1 MIIKAQDNNIKHIIN
16 EEIAS
21 VIKSKKILKKDALTE
36 TLNQASI
43 DGVRYDQYLINNGYL
58 TEEVVA
64 SLIANYLGYE
74 YTNIDVIKYSD
85 EIVSQLSLEFIENNS
100 FIALVYDTVEDQY
113 TVALADP
120 FDSESV
126 RKAYALFGINA
137 RIIISP
143 LSKIKKIASRVH
155 SKLTQGEAVTAYDK
169 EISSSDLS
177 SSISDDSMEGADLY
191 DSPAVKLVESTLKG
205 AIAVDASDIH
215 IEPYEDI
222 VRIRY
227 RIDGKLLES
236 ISFNIKMF
244 PAVSTRIKILAGLD
258 IAEKRLPQDGRIS
271 MAVNNIDYDFRVS
284 TLPTINGEK
293 IVIRILDQSAFEF
306 KIENLG
312 FVDSELSLIRNFIRR
327 PHGIILLTGPTGC
340 GKSTTLYSFIKEI
353 NDESVNIITVEDPVE
368 YSIEGVNQVQINAKA
383 NLTFASALRSI
394 LRQDPNVVMIGE
406 IRDEETAEIAMRMAI
421 TGHLVLSTLHT
432 NDACGAVNRLV
443 DLGLEPFFVADALT
457 GVISQ
462 RLVRRLCP
470 ECKKPHITTKDE
482 MNILHLKK
490 ERQIFSPVG
499 CPACHNTGYK
509 GRLGVHEVLNIT
521 EDIKE
526 LVLKRAPSSAIKE
539 VAIKNGMLMLF
550 DTCKKAVI
558 NGDTSID
565 ELLAIVLGNE

>member
-1 MIIKAQDNNIKHIIN
+1 MTIKTQDKNIKQIIN
-16 EEIAS
+16 EEIALL
-21 VIKSKKILKKDALTE
+21 IKNKRILKKDVLNE

-43 DGVRYDQYLINNGYL
+43 EGVRYDLYLINNGYL
-58 TEEVVA
+58 TEEVAA
-64 SLIANYLGYE
+64 SLIAKYLGFE
-74 YTNIDVIKYSD
+74 YTNIDLIKYD
-85 EIVSQLSLEFIENNS
+85 EELVSELSIEFIFKNS
-100 FIALVYDTVEDQY
+100 FLVLKYDKTKNHY
-113 TVALADP
+113 IVALADP
-120 FDSESV
+120 FDRESV
-126 RKAYALFGINA
+126 RKVYAMYGLNA

-155 SKLTQGEAVTAYDK
+155 SKLTQDEAVTAYDK
-169 EISSSDLS
+169 EISSSD
-177 SSISDDSMEGADLY
+177 ISMNDEDIEGADLY

-215 IEPYEDI
+215 VEPYEDI

-236 ISFNIKMF
+236 ISFNIKMY

-258 IAEKRLPQDGRIS
+258 IAEKRIPQDGRIS
-271 MAVNNIDYDFRVS
+271 MNVNNIDYDFRVS

-293 IVIRILDQSAFEF
+293 IVIRILDQTSFEF

-312 FVDSELSLIRNFIRR
+312 FVDSELNTIRKFIKR

-353 NDESVNIITVEDPVE
+353 NNESINIITVEDPVE
-368 YSIEGVNQVQINAKA
+368 YSIEGVNQVQINPKA

-432 NDACGAVNRLV
+432 NDASGAVNRLI

-470 ECKKPHITTKDE
+470 ECKKIHLTTKEE
-482 MNILHLKK
+482 MKILHLKR
-490 ERQIFSPVG
+490 ERLIYKPVG

-521 EDIKE
+521 DDIKE
-526 LVLKRAPSSAIKE
+526 LVLKKAPSSVIKE
-539 VAIKNGMLMLF
+539 VAIEKGMLTLF
-550 DTCKKAVI
+550 DTCKKAVL
-558 NGDTSID
+558 NGDTSTE
-565 ELLAIVLGNE
+565 ELLSIVFANDDK

>member
-1 MIIKAQDNNIKHIIN
+1 MKFKSQDNNIKHIIN
-16 EEIAS
+16 EELAS
-21 VIKSKKILKKDALTE
+21 IVRIKRLLSKEILNDALNYATSQE
-36 TLNQASI
+36 ERL
-43 DGVRYDQYLINNGYL
+43 DVYLVKNGL
-58 TEEVVA
+58 ITEEVA
-64 SLIANYLGYE
+64 SNIIAKYLGFE

-85 EIVSQLSLEFIENNS
+85 ELVSLLTLEFIEKNK
-100 FIALVYDTVEDQY
+100 FIVLLYEVKESRY
-113 TVALADP
+113 TIALADP
-120 FDSESV
+120 FDAESI
-126 RKAYALFGINA
+126 RKVYALFGVNA
-137 RIIISP
+137 RIIIAP
-143 LSKIKKIASRVH
+143 ISKIKKIASRVH
-155 SKLTQGEAVTAYDK
+155 SKLSQDEAITEYDK
-169 EISSSDLS
+169 EISVTDNYAPDGSF
-177 SSISDDSMEGADLY
+177 EGADLY

-236 ISFNIKMF
+236 TSFNTKMF

-271 MAVNNIDYDFRVS
+271 MNVNNIDYDFRVS

-293 IVIRILDQSAFEF
+293 IVIRILDQNAFEF
-306 KIENLG
+306 KLENLG
-312 FVDSELSLIRNFIRR
+312 FIDSELPTIRNFIKR

-368 YSIEGVNQVQINAKA
+368 YSIEGVNQVQINPKA

-394 LRQDPNVVMIGE
+394 LRQDPNVIMIGE

-470 ECKKPHITTKDE
+470 ECKKKYTSSPEETKF
-482 MNILHLKK
+482 LKLKK
-490 ERQIFSPVG
+490 ERLIYKPIG

-509 GRLGVHEVLNIT
+509 GRIGVHEVLNIT
-521 EDIKE
+521 DDIKE
-526 LVLKRAPSSAIKE
+526 LILNKAPSSKIKE
-539 VAIKNGMLMLF
+539 VAIKNGMNTLF
-550 DTCKKAVI
+550 DTTRVAVL

-565 ELLAIVLGNE
+565 ELLALVLGND

>member
-1 MIIKAQDNNIKHIIN
+1 MVLFSQPRI
-16 EEIAS
+16 
-21 VIKSKKILKKDALTE
+21 TE
-36 TLNQASI
+36 RLC
-43 DGVRYDQYLINNGYL
+43 
-58 TEEVVA
+58 
-64 SLIANYLGYE
+64 
-74 YTNIDVIKYSD
+74 
-85 EIVSQLSLEFIENNS
+85 
-100 FIALVYDTVEDQY
+100 
-113 TVALADP
+113 
-120 FDSESV
+120 DSW
-126 RKAYALFGINA
+126 
-137 RIIISP
+137 P
-143 LSKIKKIASRVH
+143 
-155 SKLTQGEAVTAYDK
+155 
-169 EISSSDLS
+169 
-177 SSISDDSMEGADLY
+177 
-191 DSPAVKLVESTLKG
+191 
-205 AIAVDASDIH
+205 
-215 IEPYEDI
+215 
-222 VRIRY
+222 
-227 RIDGKLLES
+227 
-236 ISFNIKMF
+236 
-244 PAVSTRIKILAGLD
+244 
-258 IAEKRLPQDGRIS
+258 
-271 MAVNNIDYDFRVS
+271 
-284 TLPTINGEK
+284 
-293 IVIRILDQSAFEF
+293 
-306 KIENLG
+306 
-312 FVDSELSLIRNFIRR
+312 
-327 PHGIILLTGPTGC
+327 GPTGC

-490 ERQIFSPVG
+490 ERQIYSPVG

>member
-1 MIIKAQDNNIKHIIN
+1 MKNKSQENNIKHIIN
-16 EEIAS
+16 KELATAF
-21 VIKSKKILKKDALTE
+21 KAKRILKKEVLDEAL
-36 TLNQASI
+36 NYAIIQ
-43 DGVRYDQYLINNGYL
+43 DVRLDLYLIKEGII

-64 SLIANYLGYE
+64 SVIAKYLGFE

-85 EIVSQLSLEFIENNS
+85 EIVSKLSYEFIEKNK
-100 FIALVYDTVEDQY
+100 FISLLYDANENKY
-113 TVALADP
+113 TIALADP
-120 FDSESV
+120 FDAESI
-126 RKAYALFGINA
+126 RKVYAIFGVNS
-137 RIIISP
+137 RIIIAP

-155 SKLTQGEAVTAYDK
+155 SKLSQDEAINEYDK
-169 EISSSDLS
+169 EVSVTNGVI
-177 SSISDDSMEGADLY
+177 DDGNFEGADLF

-215 IEPYEDI
+215 IEPYEEV

-236 ISFNIKMF
+236 TSFNIKMF

-271 MAVNNIDYDFRVS
+271 MIVNNIDYDFRVS

-293 IVIRILDQSAFEF
+293 IVIRILDQTAFEF

-312 FVDSELSLIRNFIRR
+312 FVDSELPTIKNFIKR
-327 PHGIILLTGPTGC
+327 PHGIVLLTGPTGC
-340 GKSTTLYSFIKEI
+340 GKSTTLYSFIKDI

-368 YSIEGVNQVQINAKA
+368 YSIDGVNQVQINPKA

-443 DLGLEPFFVADALT
+443 DLGLEPFFVADALA

-462 RLVRRLCP
+462 RLIRRLCP
-470 ECKKPHITTKDE
+470 ECKKKHITSPEE
-482 MNILHLKK
+482 MKILKIRK
-490 ERQIFSPVG
+490 ERQIYKPCG

-509 GRLGVHEVLNIT
+509 GRLGVHEILNVT

-526 LVLKRAPSSAIKE
+526 LILSKAPSSRIKE
-539 VAIKNGMLMLF
+539 VAIKNGMLTLF
-550 DTCKKAVI
+550 DTTREAVL
-558 NGDTSID
+558 NGDSSID
-565 ELLAIVLGNE
+565 ELLALVLGNE

>member
-21 VIKSKKILKKDALTE
+21 LIKSKKILKKDVLTE
-36 TLNQASI
+36 TLNQAAN

-58 TEEVVA
+58 TEEIAA
-64 SLIANYLGYE
+64 SLIATYLDFE

-85 EIVSQLSLEFIENNS
+85 EIVSQLSLEFIENNK
-100 FIALVYDTVEDQY
+100 FIALVFDTKKEQY
-113 TVALADP
+113 TIALADP

-126 RKAYALFGINA
+126 RKAYALFGVNA

-169 EISSSDLS
+169 EISNSGDLS
-177 SSISDDSMEGADLY
+177 SINDDSMEGADLY

-271 MAVNNIDYDFRVS
+271 MSVNNIDYDFRVS

-327 PHGIILLTGPTGC
+327 PHGIILLTGPM
-340 GKSTTLYSFIKEI
+340 KNLIPSFLKFFHRF
-353 NDESVNIITVEDPVE
+353 IT
-368 YSIEGVNQVQINAKA
+368 S
-383 NLTFASALRSI
+383 S
-394 LRQDPNVVMIGE
+394 
-406 IRDEETAEIAMRMAI
+406 
-421 TGHLVLSTLHT
+421 
-432 NDACGAVNRLV
+432 
-443 DLGLEPFFVADALT
+443 
-457 GVISQ
+457 
-462 RLVRRLCP
+462 
-470 ECKKPHITTKDE
+470 
-482 MNILHLKK
+482 
-490 ERQIFSPVG
+490 SP
-499 CPACHNTGYK
+499 
-509 GRLGVHEVLNIT
+509 
-521 EDIKE
+521 
-526 LVLKRAPSSAIKE
+526 
-539 VAIKNGMLMLF
+539 LF
-550 DTCKKAVI
+550 
-558 NGDTSID
+558 
-565 ELLAIVLGNE
+565 